1 MSVALW
7 MAVKPLYMHSQ
18 WHYWGIDS
26 EWSELLLDHLSLQE
40 LLKQKALWLKT
51 LILSSLSLKKI
62 ILLLVSLF
70 GFRACYT
77 VWSVGLLSTLIFST

>member
-51 LILSSLSLKKI
+51 LRGCLKTIVNGSEFSESNDDSSNHKH
-62 ILLLVSLF
+62 
-70 GFRACYT
+70 
-77 VWSVGLLSTLIFST
+77 LIC